1 MAETQAAPQAPQ
13 TVAPVD
19 PKGGAAPA
27 PANGTAP
34 AATYE
39 LKVDGKVFNVTEAQ
53 LRAYA
58 QKGFFADK
66 ALKSVDVLKS
76 STSNLINKLK
86 TPEGLWEVLS
96 DPALGANP
104 KAVFKK
110 LMASGIV
117 DDELKDEMGAYLYN
131 NDPRINKT
139 LTPEQ
144 LEQRKKL
151 EDYERM
157 KTEEQKRKEAD
168 LSAKQKEQISKIYQ
182 GIRAEVTKQI
192 LADKTFP
199 QTEGSI
205 RGVVEKLRVMNK
217 QGTPITVQS
226 ITKAL
231 DLVKKDN
238 LLHQQSMFDAT
249 TDPEELIKLFGEER
263 ALRVSRALVARLK
276 GKQQAKPG
284 AVPDVKREGKEK
296 ITDALDRKYGRNK
309 QGYQIMDI

>member
-66 ALKSVDVLKS
+66 AFKSVDVLKS

-217 QGTPITVQS
+217 QGAPITVQS

-263 ALRVSRALVARLK
+263 ALRVSKALVARLK

-284 AVPDVKREGKEK
+284 AVPEVKREGKEK

-309 QGYQIMDI
+309 QGYQILDI

>member
-76 STSNLINKLK
+76 STTNLINKLK

-263 ALRVSRALVARLK
+263 ALRVSKALVARLK

-284 AVPDVKREGKEK
+284 AVPEVKREGKEK

-309 QGYQIMDI
+309 QGYQILDI

>member
-284 AVPDVKREGKEK
+284 AVPEVKREGKEK

-309 QGYQIMDI
+309 QGYQILDI

>member
-76 STSNLINKLK
+76 STTNLINKLK

-263 ALRVSRALVARLK
+263 ALRVSKALVARLK

-284 AVPDVKREGKEK
+284 AVPEVKREGREK

-309 QGYQIMDI
+309 QGYQVLDI

>member
-217 QGTPITVQS
+217 QGAPITVQS

-284 AVPDVKREGKEK
+284 AVPEVKREGKEK

-309 QGYQIMDI
+309 QGYQILDI

>member
-217 QGTPITVQS
+217 QGAPITVQS

-263 ALRVSRALVARLK
+263 ALRVSKALVARLK

-284 AVPDVKREGKEK
+284 AVPEVKREGKEK

-309 QGYQIMDI
+309 QGYQILDI

>member
-284 AVPDVKREGKEK
+284 AVPEVKREGREK

-309 QGYQIMDI
+309 QGYQVLDI

>member
-76 STSNLINKLK
+76 STTNLINKLK

-284 AVPDVKREGKEK
+284 AVPEVKREGKEK

-309 QGYQIMDI
+309 QGYQILDI